1 MSRGKPRALGLI
13 TAAVVLIADQLV
25 KWWMLSDVFGL
36 APPIVAGM
44 TAPSIYLTS
53 FLNLTLVWN
62 DGISFGLFGGTDGV
76 WILSALA
83 VLVSLGLLIWLWRAQ
98 GRLLV
103 LSLGLIIGGA
113 LGNVIDRVR
122 FGAVADFL
130 DLQLMGYN
138 FFVFNVADAA
148 ISIGV
153 VLIVIDSFFA
163 GARTGRG
170 AGRTATG
177 TNSLEG
183 DRD

>member
-1 MSRGKPRALGLI
+1 MTQTGLRFFGLV

-25 KWWMLSDVFGL
+25 KWWMLVGVFGL
-36 APPIVAGM
+36 EGPIRAGTFAPQTRV
-44 TAPSIYLTS
+44 TD
-53 FLNLTLVWN
+53 FFNLTLVWN
-62 DGISFGLFGGTDGV
+62 DGISFGLLGGEDAV
-76 WILSALA
+76 WMLSGLA
-83 VLVSLGLLIWLWRAQ
+83 ILVSLVLLVWLWRAN

-113 LGNVIDRVR
+113 LGNVVDRLR

-130 DLQLMGYN
+130 DFHVMGYH

-153 VLIVIDSFFA
+153 VLIVVDSFFA
-163 GARTGRG
+163 GARTNRD
-170 AGRTATG
+170 AGQAIPG
-177 TNSLEG
+177 THSGEG